1 MVKIFTDTNRE
12 RLEQAVN
19 DYAKKN
25 NLRIIST
32 SLAITEFGYG
42 SELFYFS
49 VVFEEN
55 KI

>member
-1 MVKIFTDTNRE
+1 MVKIFTDTNRV
-12 RLEQAVN
+12 RLEQTIN
-19 DYAKKN
+19 DYAKEN

-32 SLAITEFGYG
+32 SFAITEFGYG